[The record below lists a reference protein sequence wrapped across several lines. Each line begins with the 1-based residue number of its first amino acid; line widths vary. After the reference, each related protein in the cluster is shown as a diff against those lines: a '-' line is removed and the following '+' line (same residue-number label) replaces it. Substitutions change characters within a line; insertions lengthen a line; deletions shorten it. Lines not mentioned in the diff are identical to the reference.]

1 VGPISYNGRRDEEA
15 IIFSRIF
22 KLLMVFR
29 YMRKYV
35 HQWVDVFGFGLDSL
49 LVYFVTERLE
59 LVNDFG
65 FIIFDMLNSN

>member
-1 VGPISYNGRRDEEA
+1 
-15 IIFSRIF
+15 
-22 KLLMVFR
+22 
-29 YMRKYV
+29 MRKYV
-35 HQWVDVFGFGLDSL
+35 HQLVDVFGFGLDSL